1 MNEEAVRAL
10 VRELVARRLAGVP
23 GMPRAEAA
31 GRAEWAHQYNTPV
44 SPLAWRSS
52 HARYGVLSGE
62 EAGGPCHIEPAV
74 RCNHCG
80 YCQSH
85 GH

>member
-1 MNEEAVRAL
+1 MNEDAVRAL
-10 VRELVARRLAGVP
+10 VRELIARHLSAPATGSSCASVPAGSRP
-23 GMPRAEAA
+23 M
-31 GRAEWAHQYNTPV
+31 
-44 SPLAWRSS
+44 PLAWHSS

-62 EAGGPCHIEPAV
+62 ETDGPCFIEPAV

>member
-1 MNEEAVRAL
+1 MNEDAVRAL
-10 VRELVARRLAGVP
+10 VRDLVARHMSAMSP
-23 GMPRAEAA
+23 GSPGFNEGPIGLHHPPGPRML
-31 GRAEWAHQYNTPV
+31 
-44 SPLAWRSS
+44 PLAWHSS
-52 HARYGVLSGE
+52 HARYAVASGE
-62 EAGGPCHIEPAV
+62 EAEGPCFIEPAV

>member
-10 VRELVARRLAGVP
+10 VREVIARHLSATPGTPEPGRHTLSRTVP
-23 GMPRAEAA
+23 LSWHA
-31 GRAEWAHQYNTPV
+31 
-44 SPLAWRSS
+44 S
-52 HARYGVLSGE
+52 HARYGVLSGDE
-62 EAGGPCHIEPAV
+62 TDGPCFIEPAV

>member
-1 MNEEAVRAL
+1 MDEEAVRAL
-10 VRELVARRLAGVP
+10 VRELIARHLSAPSSGASAQAPFSRHEPHA
-23 GMPRAEAA
+23 PRP
-31 GRAEWAHQYNTPV
+31 W
-44 SPLAWRSS
+44 PLAWHAS
-52 HARYGVLSGE
+52 HARYAVSSGE
-62 EAGGPCHIEPAV
+62 ETEGPCFIEPAV

>member
-1 MNEEAVRAL
+1 MNEDAVRAL
-10 VRELVARRLAGVP
+10 VRELIARHLSAASPAGGSVSSHGAP
-23 GMPRAEAA
+23 SSR
-31 GRAEWAHQYNTPV
+31 PV
-44 SPLAWRSS
+44 PLAWHPS
-52 HARYGVLSGE
+52 HARYAVASGE
-62 EAGGPCHIEPAV
+62 ETEGPCFIEPAV

>member
-1 MNEEAVRAL
+1 MNEEALRAL
-10 VRELVARRLAGVP
+10 VREVIARQLAGAPMTGDTGHRVAT
-23 GMPRAEAA
+23 R
-31 GRAEWAHQYNTPV
+31 TI
-44 SPLAWRSS
+44 PLAWSAS

-62 EAGGPCHIEPAV
+62 ELDGPCFIEPVV

>member
-1 MNEEAVRAL
+1 MNEDALRAL
-10 VRELVARRLAGVP
+10 VREVIGRHMGHAAAPASCGPAAPPAGSV
-23 GMPRAEAA
+23 
-31 GRAEWAHQYNTPV
+31 
-44 SPLAWRSS
+44 PLAWRAS
-52 HARYGVLSGE
+52 HSRYPLFSGE
-62 EAGGPCHIEPAV
+62 DLDGPCLIEPVV

>member
-1 MNEEAVRAL
+1 MNEDAVRAL
-10 VRELVARRLAGVP
+10 VRELIARHMSATSGP
-23 GMPRAEAA
+23 AAPHDSPRV
-31 GRAEWAHQYNTPV
+31 RAL
-44 SPLAWRSS
+44 PLAWHSS
-52 HARYGVLSGE
+52 HARYAVSSGE
-62 EAGGPCHIEPAV
+62 EAEGPCFIEPAV